1 MDYIVRATAANGF
14 IRAFAANTHDM
25 VEKAREIHQTTP
37 VATAA
42 LGRLMTAGA
51 MMGVMMK
58 GEDDLLSLTV
68 RSEGPLEGMTV
79 TADSKGNVKGF
90 PYNPNCPLLVNSRH
104 KLDVGSVVGRGMLTV
119 VKDLGLK
126 EPYSSQV
133 DLQSGEIGD
142 DLAYYFTLSEQTP
155 SSVGVGVLVN
165 ADESVQQAGGFILQ
179 LMPGFDDAVVDQLE
193 ANLSGVSSVTEML
206 SVGMTPEEILE
217 KLLGNLGLE
226 INDTVPCAFYCN
238 CSRER
243 VTKALLSVGK
253 KEIRS
258 MIAEQKAAELLC
270 DFCNSKYVF
279 TVEDLQQLL

>member
-1 MDYIVRATAANGF
+1 MDYIVRATAANGYV
-14 IRAFAANTHDM
+14 RAFAANTHDM
-25 VEKAREIHQTTP
+25 AEKARSIHHTTP

-58 GEDDLLSLTV
+58 GEEDLLSLTI
-68 RSEGPLEGMTV
+68 RSEGPLQGMTV

-90 PYNPNCPLLVNSRH
+90 PYNPNCPLMVNSMN
-104 KLDVGSVVGRGMLTV
+104 KLDVGGAMGPGMLTV

-165 ADESVQQAGGFILQ
+165 QDESVQQAGGFIIQ
-179 LMPGFDDAVVDQLE
+179 LMPGFDDSVVDRLME
-193 ANLSGVSSVTEML
+193 NLSGVKSVTELL
-206 SVGMTPEEILE
+206 SEGLTPEEILE

-226 INDTVPCAFYCN
+226 INDTVPCAFNCN

-243 VTKALLSVGK
+243 VRKALLSVGK
-253 KEIRS
+253 KELRS
-258 MIAEQKAAELLC
+258 MIAENRPAELVC
-270 DFCNSKYVF
+270 DFCNTKYTF
-279 TVEDLQQLL
+279 TVKELQELI